1 MQKKQKMKSPF
12 KLKEK
17 DIKRDWHLFDAEGQI
32 LGRLST
38 QIALLLQGKNK
49 LYYVPYLDCGD
60 YVVVVNAKEIL
71 VTGRKEKAKKYYHH
85 SGYPGGLREETLE
98 KLRAR
103 KPEEIIIHAVRGM
116 LPKNKLASQ
125 MIKKLFVFAGKEH
138 PYGDKFK

>member
-1 MQKKQKMKSPF
+1 MKSPF

-17 DIKRDWHLFDAEGQI
+17 DIKRDWHLLDAEGQI

-38 QIALLLQGKNK
+38 KIATLLQGKNK

-71 VTGRKEKAKKYYHH
+71 VTGRKEKAKKYYRH

-103 KPEEIIIHAVRGM
+103 KPEEIINHAVRGM

-125 MIKKLFVFAGKEH
+125 MMKKLFVFVAKEH

>member
-1 MQKKQKMKSPF
+1 VKSPF
-12 KLKEK
+12 KLKAK
-17 DIKRDWHLFDAEGQI
+17 DIRRGWHLLDAEGQI

-38 QIALLLQGKNK
+38 KIATLLQGKNK
-49 LYYVPYLDCGD
+49 TYYVPYLDCGD

-71 VTGRKEKAKKYYHH
+71 VTGRKEKAKIYYRH

-125 MIKKLFVFAGKEH
+125 MIKKLFVFSGEEH